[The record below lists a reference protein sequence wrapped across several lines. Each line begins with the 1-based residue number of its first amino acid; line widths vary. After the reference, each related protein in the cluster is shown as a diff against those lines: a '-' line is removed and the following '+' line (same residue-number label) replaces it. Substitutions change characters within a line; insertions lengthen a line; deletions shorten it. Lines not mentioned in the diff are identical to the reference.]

1 MWAKEKVMCREMP
14 RLDLLT
20 FLGGK
25 ARAGKR
31 ISTNPAPKLR
41 LKRIP
46 VLEWPPNDQYIALCV
61 C

>member
-1 MWAKEKVMCREMP
+1 MWAKEKVMCREIP

-31 ISTNPAPKLR
+31 IFTNPAPQTEIETKTSTR
-41 LKRIP
+41 MATK
-46 VLEWPPNDQYIALCV
+46 
-61 C
+61 